1 MRRQKQTTKKHIV
14 TPEKHLGVVKTTTP
28 NGYKLLKYKASCV
41 AGNYYNLTTVLVMRF
56 RLTTHCVLFD
66 VTCAHKCKRK
76 TKQSDAVNNQ

>member
-1 MRRQKQTTKKHIV
+1 MKTRKQTKKHIV
-14 TPEKHLGVVKTTTP
+14 IPEKHLGVVKTTIP

-66 VTCAHKCKRK
+66 VTRTYKCERS
-76 TKQSDAVNNQ
+76 TKQSDGVNN